1 MRNLSIYLPNST
13 KPALVIDLHKPDR
26 PTTRDAIYLADF
38 HDAVGYKSN
47 FKDIFT
53 VNFPRTADTSD
64 SQTSRM
70 IQLSEVPKKFS
81 GEELLDLLESLLVR
95 GKDKVKRQM
104 NSKSLANLKPAKPF
118 TKDNHPTKPRRLNDL
133 QVQKATELRAQ
144 GCSWKVIGDRLCC
157 PSQTVRST
165 LNRQGLTGQLDLQ
178 TLAINKA

>member
-13 KPALVIDLHKPDR
+13 KPALVIDLHKPER
-26 PTTRDAIYLADF
+26 PTIRDAIYLADF

-47 FKDIFT
+47 FKDIFSAT
-53 VNFPRTADTSD
+53 FPRTAETSD
-64 SQTSRM
+64 QLTSKV
-70 IQLSEVPKKFS
+70 IQASEIPKKFS
-81 GEELLDLLESLLVR
+81 DKELLDLLESLLVR

-104 NSKSLANLKPAKPF
+104 NSKSLANLKLAKPF
-118 TKDNHPTKPRRLNDL
+118 TKDNHPIKPRRLNDL

-165 LNRQGLTGQLDLQ
+165 LKRLGSEMPIEASTSSY
-178 TLAINKA
+178 

>member
-26 PTTRDAIYLADF
+26 LTIIDAIYLSDF

-53 VNFPRTADTSD
+53 ANFPRTAETTDP
-64 SQTSRM
+64 QTSRT
-70 IQLSEVPKKFS
+70 IKLSEVPQKYS
-81 GEELLDLLESLLVR
+81 SAALIDLLESLLVR

-118 TKDNHPTKPRRLNDL
+118 TKNSHPTKPRRLDDL
-133 QVQKATELRAQ
+133 QVQKAAELRAQ

-165 LNRQGLTGQLDLQ
+165 LKRLGS
-178 TLAINKA
+178 

>member
-26 PTTRDAIYLADF
+26 STIRDAIYLADF

-47 FKDIFT
+47 FKDIFSAT
-53 VNFPRTADTSD
+53 FPRTAETTDP
-64 SQTSRM
+64 QTSRM
-70 IQLSEVPKKFS
+70 IQLSEVPRKFS

-104 NSKSLANLKPAKPF
+104 NSNSLANLKPAKPF
-118 TKDNHPTKPRRLNDL
+118 TKNSHPTKPRRLDDL
-133 QVQKATELRAQ
+133 QVQKAAELRAQ

-165 LNRQGLTGQLDLQ
+165 LNRLGSEMP
-178 TLAINKA
+178 IEPSNSSY